1 LFFLDNVVKRYA
13 HLNNDIIF
21 AVQKNTKTITAMFE
35 TFKSMDGMLQ
45 VYWILAAVSSII
57 FIIQAIMTFIG
68 FDADSDVDMSTAPDQ
83 IPESGDAAFDAA
95 GFHLVSVK
103 SVICFILGFGWTGV
117 LCWNYI
123 PNHVLL
129 GLLAAVVGLIFMS
142 LIAFLLF
149 QMMKLN
155 RDNTFRVEQT
165 IGLPADVYLRIPG
178 NRKQTGKIT
187 VSLNGSTHELE
198 ALSDTDIPTGA
209 KVRIKE
215 IVQGETVLVEKI

>member
-1 LFFLDNVVKRYA
+1 
-13 HLNNDIIF
+13 
-21 AVQKNTKTITAMFE
+21 MFE

-129 GLLAAVVGLIFMS
+129 GLLAVVVGLIFMS

-187 VSLNGSTHELE
+187 VSLNEDGLLELLK
-198 ALSDTDIPTGA
+198 ASFGNHLVVSYGDVYQDFFPLLSLL
-209 KVRIKE
+209 KR
-215 IVQGETVLVEKI
+215 

>member
-1 LFFLDNVVKRYA
+1 
-13 HLNNDIIF
+13 
-21 AVQKNTKTITAMFE
+21 MFE

-45 VYWILAAVSSII
+45 VYWILAAISSII

-129 GLLAAVVGLIFMS
+129 GLLAVVVGLIFMS

-215 IVQGETVLVEKI
+215 IVQAETVLVEKI

>member
-1 LFFLDNVVKRYA
+1 
-13 HLNNDIIF
+13 
-21 AVQKNTKTITAMFE
+21 MFE

-68 FDADSDVDMSTAPDQ
+68 FDADSDVEMSTAPAQ

-215 IVQGETVLVEKI
+215 IVQAETVLVERI

>member
-1 LFFLDNVVKRYA
+1 
-13 HLNNDIIF
+13 
-21 AVQKNTKTITAMFE
+21 MFE

-117 LCWNYI
+117 LCWNLI
-123 PNHVLL
+123 PNHILL

-142 LIAFLLF
+142 IIAFLLF

-155 RDNTFRVEQT
+155 RDNTFRIEQV
-165 IGLPADVYLRIPG
+165 IGLPADVYLRIPAD
-178 NRKQTGKIT
+178 RKQTGKIT

-198 ALSDTDIPTGA
+198 ALCDEAVPTGS

>member
-1 LFFLDNVVKRYA
+1 
-13 HLNNDIIF
+13 
-21 AVQKNTKTITAMFE
+21 MFE

-129 GLLAAVVGLIFMS
+129 GLLAAVAGLIFMS

-165 IGLPADVYLRIPG
+165 IGLPADVYLRIPA

-198 ALSDTDIPTGA
+198 AVSDTDIPTGA

>member
-1 LFFLDNVVKRYA
+1 
-13 HLNNDIIF
+13 
-21 AVQKNTKTITAMFE
+21 MFE

-45 VYWILAAVSSII
+45 VYWALAAISSII

-68 FDADSDVDMSTAPDQ
+68 FDADSDVDVSNAPDQ
-83 IPESGDAAFDAA
+83 IPESGGADFDAS

-117 LCWNYI
+117 LCWDQI
-123 PNHVLL
+123 PNRLLL
-129 GLLAAVVGLIFMS
+129 GLLAVAVGLVFMS

-155 RDNTFRVEQT
+155 KDNTFRIEQV
-165 IGLPADVYLRIPG
+165 IGLPADVYLRIPAD
-178 NRKQTGKIT
+178 RKQTGKIT
-187 VSLNGSTHELE
+187 VALNGSTHELE
-198 ALSDTDIPTGA
+198 ALSDTAIPTGS

-215 IVQGETVLVEKI
+215 IIQGETVLVEKI

>member
-1 LFFLDNVVKRYA
+1 
-13 HLNNDIIF
+13 
-21 AVQKNTKTITAMFE
+21 MFE

-45 VYWILAAVSSII
+45 VYWILAAISSII

-123 PNHVLL
+123 PNRVLL
-129 GLLAAVVGLIFMS
+129 GLLAVVVGLIFMS

>member
-1 LFFLDNVVKRYA
+1 
-13 HLNNDIIF
+13 
-21 AVQKNTKTITAMFE
+21 MFE

-45 VYWILAAVSSII
+45 VYWILAAISSII

-123 PNHVLL
+123 PNRVLL
-129 GLLAAVVGLIFMS
+129 GLLAVVVGLIFMS

-215 IVQGETVLVEKI
+215 IVQGETVLVERI

>member
-1 LFFLDNVVKRYA
+1 
-13 HLNNDIIF
+13 
-21 AVQKNTKTITAMFE
+21 MFE

-57 FIIQAIMTFIG
+57 LIIQAIMTFIG

-123 PNHVLL
+123 PNRVLL

-215 IVQGETVLVEKI
+215 IVQAETVLVERI